1 MRIQHVYNQNH
12 HQQYTLVSYFLF
24 DLMIEPRGSKE
35 EVVGYKKASPKW
47 LLVLDGTEEGTQKKR
62 NPCQAFFPFMR
73 NCYQSLVSLVT
84 IRHTAV
90 TYFHLRMK
98 LVETPVDRTLQG

>member
-1 MRIQHVYNQNH
+1 MRIQHVCNQNH

-47 LLVLDGTEEGTQKKR
+47 LLVLGGTEEGTQKSATR
-62 NPCQAFFPFMR
+62 ARLFFLS
-73 NCYQSLVSLVT
+73 CET
-84 IRHTAV
+84 AIRAWC
-90 TYFHLRMK
+90 LW
-98 LVETPVDRTLQG
+98 